1 MDIATAIVTGLL
13 AAFFLFAAWMKL
25 AGVPQ
30 SLEIRDRLG
39 IEPAQW
45 RLIGLLEIA
54 GAVGVAVGLAVRELG
69 VAAGAGLVLVSLGA
83 IASHVRAQD
92 PPSEAGPAVFALVL
106 AAAALALQLAT
117 A

>member
-1 MDIATAIVTGLL
+1 MNIAAAVVTGLL
-13 AAFFLFAAWMKL
+13 AAFFLFAASMKL

-39 IEPAQW
+39 VAPAQW
-45 RLIGLLEIA
+45 RLIGVLEVA

-83 IASHVRAQD
+83 IASHVRVKD
-92 PPSEAGPAVFALVL
+92 PPSEAGAAGFALLL
-106 AAAALALQLAT
+106 AAAALALRLAT